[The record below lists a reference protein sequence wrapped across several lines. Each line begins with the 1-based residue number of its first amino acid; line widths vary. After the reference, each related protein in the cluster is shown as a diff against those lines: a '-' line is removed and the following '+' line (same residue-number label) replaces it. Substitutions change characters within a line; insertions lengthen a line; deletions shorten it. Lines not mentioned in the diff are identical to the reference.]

1 MICGNYLVNDRNI
14 DNTFLLCVFYLQINY
29 FKYVVYGT
37 CGDRA
42 YGIDN
47 LQLSVKNKQLF

>member
-14 DNTFLLCVFYLQINY
+14 DNTFLLCVFYLLINY
-29 FKYVVYGT
+29 FKYVMYGT

-47 LQLSVKNKQLF
+47 LQLSVKNKQLL